1 MKVILLEDVTNVGNM
16 GEIVKV
22 SDGYGRNFL
31 IPQGL
36 ALLATEQR
44 TKEFAH
50 QQAMIEH
57 KKAKIRK
64 EALELVSKIDGVEIK
79 IARATTDADE
89 GRIHGSVTNRD
100 IADAIKAATGVEVDR
115 RKVVL
120 ASPIKE
126 IGESEVEVRLA
137 ADVKATVKVA
147 VVAAAE

>member
-1 MKVILLEDVTNVGNM
+1 MKVILLEDVISVGNM

-22 SDGYGRNFL
+22 SDGYGRNYL

-36 ALLATEQR
+36 ALLATESR

-64 EALELVSKIDGVEIK
+64 AALDLVAKIDGVKVEIVRN
-79 IARATTDADE
+79 ANAADDS
-89 GRIHGSVTNRD
+89 RIQGSVTNRD
-100 IADAIKAATGVEVDR
+100 IADALAAKGVEVDR
-115 RKVVL
+115 RKIVL
-120 ASPIKE
+120 DSNIKE
-126 IGESEVEVRLA
+126 VGEFDVEVRLA

-147 VVAAAE
+147 VIAKAV